1 MSAGWVNLL
10 VAIAIP
16 AIVAGFVAVTYV
28 ARTRRGGRKA
38 PGLAKQSKAA
48 QRRVNPKTGTLFP

>member
-1 MSAGWVNLL
+1 MSAGWVNLV

-38 PGLAKQSKAA
+38 PGLARPSRTADRKL
-48 QRRVNPKTGTLFP
+48 NPKTGTLFP